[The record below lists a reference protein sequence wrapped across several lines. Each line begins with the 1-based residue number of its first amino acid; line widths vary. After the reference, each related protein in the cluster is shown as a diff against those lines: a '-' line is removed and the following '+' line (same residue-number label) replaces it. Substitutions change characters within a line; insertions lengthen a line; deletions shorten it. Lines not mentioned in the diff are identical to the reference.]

1 MTTEEYIQLR
11 AFARVDGTY
20 VGILWITSF
29 ACYLGGLTS
38 PMLGLIAGIIAII
51 SPFFAAKRLTKF
63 RDDIRDGEISG
74 KRSMLYYS
82 LMFFYASLLF
92 ALVQYLYFA
101 FIDGGYLMREYTSL
115 LSSDEMKEA
124 MKVYG
129 ITYEQMMQGLKEFAD
144 SSPIMTAL
152 NIMTM
157 NITIGIFLSLPVA
170 LVVKRGVKGSQEELK
185 GDKRQ

>member
-20 VGILWITSF
+20 VGILWIASF
-29 ACYLGGLTS
+29 ACYLGGLSS
-38 PMLGLIAGIIAII
+38 PMLGLIAGIIAIL
-51 SPFFAAKRLTKF
+51 SPFFAVKRLTTF

-74 KRSMLYYS
+74 SRSMLYYA

-92 ALVQYLYFA
+92 ALIQYLYFA

-115 LSSDEMKEA
+115 LSSSEMKEA

-129 ITYEQMMQGLKEFAD
+129 ITYEQMMQGVKEFAD
-144 SSPIMTAL
+144 ASPIMTAL

-170 LVVKRGVKGSQEELK
+170 LVVKRGVKSGKME
-185 GDKRQ
+185 